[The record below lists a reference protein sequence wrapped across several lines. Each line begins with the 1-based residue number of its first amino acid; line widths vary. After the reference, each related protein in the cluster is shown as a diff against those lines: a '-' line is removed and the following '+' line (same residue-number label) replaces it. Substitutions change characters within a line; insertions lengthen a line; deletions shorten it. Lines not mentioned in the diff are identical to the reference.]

1 MYETDIRKCKKK
13 KEVKIKEMNE
23 EREENIK
30 GSGRRNR
37 HWERKMKWMK
47 KERLKCEQTE
57 KYIRG

>member
-37 HWERKMKWMK
+37 H
-47 KERLKCEQTE
+47 
-57 KYIRG
+57 